1 MPEAIERAEGPA
13 RSLLERLAVEEP
25 TDAEPET
32 VRARLVVNIV
42 GPAAE
47 RLRAQLLADGDE
59 RAMEIAHL
67 LDRMRNG
74 ASAGWAS
81 GEGAAM
87 QLVRCI
93 SSWTTN

>member
-1 MPEAIERAEGPA
+1 VQLGGA
-13 RSLLERLAVEEP
+13 RELLERLAVEEP
-25 TDAEPET
+25 TDDEPET

-47 RLRAQLLADGDE
+47 RLRTRLLAEGDE
-59 RAMEIAHL
+59 RSMEVANL

-74 ASAGWAS
+74 VSAGWAS

-93 SSWTTN
+93 SSWTTS

>member
-1 MPEAIERAEGPA
+1 
-13 RSLLERLAVEEP
+13 
-25 TDAEPET
+25 
-32 VRARLVVNIV
+32 VRAR
-42 GPAAE
+42 
-47 RLRAQLLADGDE
+47 LLADGDE
-59 RAMEIAHL
+59 RALETAHL